1 MKISM
6 LPADDATCG
15 WINTLPARREPNRL
29 RGDVTA
35 DWAIVGAGFTGLAA
49 ARRLTELAPDARV
62 VMVDAQRAGESA
74 SGRNSGFIVDVSTSR
89 AGTREEEDEIYL
101 AKHRLNLAAISALEH
116 LVHEHGIDCQW
127 RQIGKYHCAA
137 DEANLGE
144 VEAIATFCRRLGLEH
159 QELDRAALSRRLGTD
174 YYLKGV
180 LTPHAVMVQPGALVR
195 GLFESLPDSVTIL
208 EESPVT
214 AIEYGSTIRLHCAG
228 GVVNARNLIF
238 AANGFLPSLG
248 VQRRRLMP
256 LTLTASLTRPLTVPE
271 RQAIGEPSDW
281 GVLAAHGMGATV
293 RYTEDHRI
301 MMRNTAEYWPRLSMT
316 AGELEKRRVI
326 HRDAIRA
333 RFPALE
339 KLAIEYTWSGLV
351 CVSSNLMPSFGR
363 LSDNVYVSGG
373 YNGSGVGGGTIRGAL
388 IVDYA
393 FDRDSDLL
401 QDVLGFPR
409 PGWIPPRPFLDL
421 GAVWRLRRAR
431 VGRGRDL

>member
-1 MKISM
+1 
-6 LPADDATCG
+6 
-15 WINTLPARREPNRL
+15 
-29 RGDVTA
+29 
-35 DWAIVGAGFTGLAA
+35 
-49 ARRLTELAPDARV
+49 
-62 VMVDAQRAGESA
+62 
-74 SGRNSGFIVDVSTSR
+74 
-89 AGTREEEDEIYL
+89 
-101 AKHRLNLAAISALEH
+101 
-116 LVHEHGIDCQW
+116 
-127 RQIGKYHCAA
+127 
-137 DEANLGE
+137 
-144 VEAIATFCRRLGLEH
+144 
-159 QELDRAALSRRLGTD
+159 
-174 YYLKGV
+174 
-180 LTPHAVMVQPGALVR
+180 
-195 GLFESLPDSVTIL
+195 VTIL

>member
-29 RGDVTA
+29 RGDVSA

-101 AKHRLNLAAISALEH
+101 AKHRLNLAAISALEG
-116 LVHEHGIDCQW
+116 LVREHGIDCQW

-137 DEANLGE
+137 DEANVGE

-159 QELDRAALSRRLGTD
+159 
-174 YYLKGV
+174 

-301 MMRNTAEYWPRLSMT
+301 MMRNTVEYWPRLSMT
-316 AGELEKRRVI
+316 AAELEKRRVI
-326 HRDAIRA
+326 HRDAIGA

-393 FDRDSDLL
+393 FHRDSDLL
-401 QDVLGFPR
+401 QDVLGCPR